1 MELIEIFGIVFMAIG
16 FVLAVVEMLI
26 PGFGAPGI
34 TGGIMMIA
42 GVIMKAQTVAEGLL
56 LATILVVAL
65 ALALTLIVVFFKSKK
80 IKYPLG
86 LDSKVDAK
94 DSFLGT
100 DDMNYLVGK
109 KGVATTS
116 LRPAGK
122 INVDGV
128 ELNVRSENYFIDKG
142 TEVEIIRIQNG
153 SVIVK

>member
-86 LDSKVDAK
+86 LDSKVDVK

-128 ELNVRSENYFIDKG
+128 ELNVRSESFFIDKG

>member
-128 ELNVRSENYFIDKG
+128 ELNVRSESFFIDKG

>member
-16 FVLAVVEMLI
+16 FVLAVVEMFI

-128 ELNVRSENYFIDKG
+128 ELNVRSESFFIDKG